1 MFSPQK
7 GASKKEIEA
16 LERALTGLADVAAK
30 EFGFDYR
37 DEAGASAAGEL
48 AFGLMSFCG
57 AKIRP
62 GLGGIANYVSGSGET
77 RCCLS
82 SGRMRITKSARGIWI
97 IACEASA
104 ALRPAE
110 LSLRAAQNSRQ
121 NYKSRFGVRYWSI
134 KYLNSAG
141 ICQNPKKPH

>member
-16 LERALTGLADVAAK
+16 LERALTRLADVGAK

-37 DEAGASAAGEL
+37 DEADASAAGGL

-62 GLGGIANYVSGSGET
+62 GLGGIANYLSGSCGNTLLFELGPDADNEVFSGDLDHRLRSF
-77 RCCLS
+77 RCIAP
-82 SGRMRITKSARGIWI
+82 GGAVTARD
-97 IACEASA
+97 
-104 ALRPAE
+104 AE
-110 LSLRAAQNSRQ
+110 VTTEL
-121 NYKSRFGVRYWSI
+121 
-134 KYLNSAG
+134 
-141 ICQNPKKPH
+141 

>member
-1 MFSPQK
+1 VFSPQK

-62 GLGGIANYVSGSGET
+62 GLGGIANYVSGSGGNTLLFE
-77 RCCLS
+77 RASDSEDEVCVVDLN
-82 SGRMRITKSARGIWI
+82 GGAI

-104 ALRPAE
+104 RLRPANLSFAHGEEVTTE
-110 LSLRAAQNSRQ
+110 L
-121 NYKSRFGVRYWSI
+121 
-134 KYLNSAG
+134 
-141 ICQNPKKPH
+141 